1 MLVVHGVWVDGS
13 LGVWAEDTAQA
24 RASASR
30 ALLRRHPF
38 AASTTTLAAVIDLI
52 MGDSPEE
59 SLNGTL
65 SELSGTTLPA
75 VPGAA
80 RRAEATPQGAAPPTS
95 GAPAV
100 PGAPAITGGTAGAA
114 DSGSALLLPGI
125 TGITG
130 AVEARELTVLLPGSA
145 AGPLPSPESG
155 LASRAR
161 RPRISAWRIPSL
173 LFQPADAL
181 RLLGSLPAP
190 APGTAAPATAGLAF
204 EDGGD
209 DAPAWEPALSLRYLA
224 VVAEHA
230 RGLARRGRILP
241 QLVVE
246 DGVHAARWRPVL
258 TGADLSVLPGLAAA
272 MPPICRAAGRE
283 RPPAEV
289 LEELLNGLVDGAA
302 RLSLP
307 GRLILGSRPGART
320 ALADRWLYALT
331 GEDALLP
338 GARPAEAAVLGEA
351 LTGWLGSAHELE
363 GPVRV
368 CFRLIEP
375 AEDEDTW
382 RIEFGLSPAED
393 TDGTTGTGAM
403 NNTGDTGDARDTGT
417 VNDTDG
423 TSGMGGMGG
432 ARYLP
437 AERIRA
443 GERAPWLPERPEEVL
458 RAGLVRAVRL
468 HPGLHTALRA
478 PLPTGLT
485 VETAWAFSF
494 LRHGAP
500 VLRAA
505 GYEVRLPA
513 WAGRQGLGL
522 KLTTRPLAG
531 EPLAG
536 GRARPGHEGSG
547 QEGSGREESAR
558 ESPAREEPAHE
569 APGPEEPGP
578 AASGRGGSD
587 HTETGLDDRVNVR
600 LDVTVG
606 DHTIDAAELAE
617 LAELRV
623 PLVRLRGRWVEL
635 DDLQI
640 KAALKVIERHAGE
653 RTVGEVIREVVE
665 GGDEELPLVAVDA
678 HGVLGDLL
686 SGEADRRLTPV
697 PVPRAL
703 RGVLRPYQ
711 ERGLSWLSFL
721 SGLGLGGILAD
732 DMGLGKTVSTL
743 SLLLSEREGIRPGE
757 AVPPDDG
764 THPVEAAPPDGPPR
778 PGDGTPPDE
787 APRSGDGTSSG
798 ETVPRDEVPRSGDGG
813 PSDGTTHPTGSGH
826 PGQGEHPGQS
836 EHSGQGGRHVLP
848 GRPGP
853 TLLVCPM
860 SLIGNWQKEASRF
873 APSLRV
879 YVHHGGARR
888 REAELAATVREA
900 DLVVTTYGTALRDL
914 GALAAIR
921 WERVVCDEAQAIK
934 NSATRQS
941 RAVRSIPART
951 RLALTGTPV
960 ENRLTE
966 LWSIMEFCNPGLLGP
981 ARRFRTRYQEPI
993 ETRRDPDA
1001 VSALRRATGPF
1012 VLRRLKT
1019 DRSIISDLPEKQ
1031 EMKVWCTLTRE
1042 QAELYGAVAGEMLGR
1057 IDGSSGI
1064 ERRGNVLAAMTR
1076 LKQICNHPV
1085 QFLKDG
1091 SGLAGR
1097 SGKLAR
1103 LEELAEE
1110 IVAEGDKALV
1120 FTQYAEFGTLL
1131 QPYLAAHLDRPVL
1144 WLHGGLSKKRRDALV
1159 ERFQG
1164 DDEPMLFLLS
1174 LKAAGTGLNLTAAS
1188 HVVHVDR
1195 WWNPAVEDQ
1204 ATDRAFRIGQ
1214 TKNVQVRKFICL
1226 DTLEERIDEMI
1237 ERKKSLAQSV
1247 VGTGEDWI
1255 AGLSTERLRELFRLG
1270 PRAVS

>member
-1 MLVVHGVWVDGS
+1 M
-13 LGVWAEDTAQA
+13 
-24 RASASR
+24 
-30 ALLRRHPF
+30 
-38 AASTTTLAAVIDLI
+38 
-52 MGDSPEE
+52 
-59 SLNGTL
+59 
-65 SELSGTTLPA
+65 
-75 VPGAA
+75 
-80 RRAEATPQGAAPPTS
+80 
-95 GAPAV
+95 
-100 PGAPAITGGTAGAA
+100 
-114 DSGSALLLPGI
+114 
-125 TGITG
+125 
-130 AVEARELTVLLPGSA
+130 
-145 AGPLPSPESG
+145 
-155 LASRAR
+155 
-161 RPRISAWRIPSL
+161 
-173 LFQPADAL
+173 
-181 RLLGSLPAP
+181 
-190 APGTAAPATAGLAF
+190 
-204 EDGGD
+204 
-209 DAPAWEPALSLRYLA
+209 
-224 VVAEHA
+224 VAEHA
-230 RGLARRGRILP
+230 RDLVRRGRVLP
-241 QLVVE
+241 QLVME
-246 DGVHAARWRPVL
+246 GDVHAARWRPVL
-258 TGADLSVLPGLAAA
+258 TGADRSVLPGLTAA
-272 MPPICRAAGRE
+272 MPPVCRAVAHE
-283 RPPAEV
+283 RSSAQV
-289 LEELLNGLVDGAA
+289 LGELLDDLTDGAV

-307 GRLILGSRPGART
+307 GRLILGSRPGLRT
-320 ALADRWLYALT
+320 ALPDRWLYALT
-331 GEDALLP
+331 GDDALLP
-338 GARPAEAAVLGEA
+338 GARPAEVAALGEA
-351 LTGWLGSAHELE
+351 LTGWLDSAHELE

-375 AEDEDTW
+375 AEDEDSW
-382 RIEFGLSPAED
+382 HVEFGLAPASDTSISNDAGDAGDADTSSSGADETGESGGSPAS
-393 TDGTTGTGAM
+393 DGLRETPGTGRI
-403 NNTGDTGDARDTGT
+403 GGSGEGRDARGP
-417 VNDTDG
+417 
-423 TSGMGGMGG
+423 
-432 ARYLP
+432 ARYLS

-443 GERAPWLPERPEEVL
+443 GERAPWLPGRPEEVL
-458 RAGLVRAVRL
+458 RTGLARAVRL
-468 HPGLHTALRA
+468 HPDLHIALRA

-500 VLRAA
+500 MLRAA
-505 GYEVRLPA
+505 GYGVRLPA

-522 KLTTRPLAG
+522 KLTTRPLADDH
-531 EPLAG
+531 
-536 GRARPGHEGSG
+536 RPTDGHDGSG
-547 QEGSGREESAR
+547 HDGSDGSGPVKHGSAGDTGSGRA
-558 ESPAREEPAHE
+558 
-569 APGPEEPGP
+569 G
-578 AASGRGGSD
+578 SGRAGSGYAGS
-587 HTETGLDDRVNVR
+587 GLDDRVSVR
-600 LDVTVG
+600 LDVTIG
-606 DHTIDAAELAE
+606 DHTIGAEELAE
-617 LAELRV
+617 LAALRV
-623 PLVRLRGRWVEL
+623 PLVRVRGRWVEL

-640 KAALKVIERHAGE
+640 KAALKVVERHGGE

-678 HGVLGDLL
+678 HGLLGDLL

-697 PVPRAL
+697 ATPRTL
-703 RGVLRPYQ
+703 RGELRPYQ

-743 SLLLSEREGIRPGE
+743 SLLLSERESTRPGE
-757 AVPPDDG
+757 S
-764 THPVEAAPPDGPPR
+764 ER
-778 PGDGTPPDE
+778 PGGGERPG
-787 APRSGDGTSSG
+787 GDG
-798 ETVPRDEVPRSGDGG
+798 V
-813 PSDGTTHPTGSGH
+813 
-826 PGQGEHPGQS
+826 
-836 EHSGQGGRHVLP
+836 
-848 GRPGP
+848 PGP

-860 SLIGNWQKEASRF
+860 SLIGNWQKETSRF

-888 REAELAATVREA
+888 RDEELAAAVREA
-900 DLVVTTYGTALRDL
+900 DLVITTYGTALRDL
-914 GALAAIR
+914 GALAALR

-934 NSATRQS
+934 NSSARQS

-960 ENRLTE
+960 ENHLSE

-1001 VSALRRATGPF
+1001 VSALKRATGPF

-1019 DRSIISDLPEKQ
+1019 DRSIITDLPEKQ
-1031 EMKVWCTLTRE
+1031 EMKVWCTLTPE
-1042 QAELYGAVAGEMLGR
+1042 QAGLYRAVAGEMLGR

-1085 QFLKDG
+1085 QLLRDG

-1110 IVAEGDKALV
+1110 IVEEGDKALI

-1159 ERFQG
+1159 ERFQT

-1174 LKAAGTGLNLTAAS
+1174 LKAAGTGLNLTAAA

-1214 TKNVQVRKFICL
+1214 TRNVQVRKFICL

-1237 ERKKSLAQSV
+1237 ERKKTIAQSV

-1255 AGLSTERLRELFRLG
+1255 ADLSTERLRELFRLG

>member
-1 MLVVHGVWVDGS
+1 MS
-13 LGVWAEDTAQA
+13 T
-24 RASASR
+24 
-30 ALLRRHPF
+30 ALLRG
-38 AASTTTLAAVIDLI
+38 V
-52 MGDSPEE
+52 
-59 SLNGTL
+59 
-65 SELSGTTLPA
+65 
-75 VPGAA
+75 
-80 RRAEATPQGAAPPTS
+80 
-95 GAPAV
+95 
-100 PGAPAITGGTAGAA
+100 TG
-114 DSGSALLLPGI
+114 LV
-125 TGITG
+125 G

-145 AGPLPSPESG
+145 TGPLPSPESG
-155 LASRAR
+155 LAGRAR
-161 RPRISAWRIPSL
+161 KPRISPWRIPAL
-173 LFQPADAL
+173 LFRPVDAL
-181 RLLGSLPAP
+181 RLLGSLPDP
-190 APGTAAPATAGLAF
+190 VPGTAAPAPDGLAL
-204 EDGGD
+204 EDGSD
-209 DAPAWEPALSLRYLA
+209 DGPAWEPALSLRYLA

-230 RGLARRGRILP
+230 RGLVRRGRILP

-258 TGADLSVLPGLAAA
+258 TGADLSALPGLTAA
-272 MPPICRAAGRE
+272 MPPICRAAGHE
-283 RPPAEV
+283 RPSAEV
-289 LEELLNGLVDGAA
+289 VGELLEALVDGAA
-302 RLSLP
+302 RSSLP

-331 GEDALLP
+331 GEDASLP
-338 GARPAEAAVLGEA
+338 GARPAEAAALGEA
-351 LTGWLGSAHELE
+351 LTGWLGAAHELE

-375 AEDEDTW
+375 AEGEDTW
-382 RIEFGLSPAED
+382 HVEFGLSPTED
-393 TDGTTGTGAM
+393 TDGAEDADGA
-403 NNTGDTGDARDTGT
+403 
-417 VNDTDG
+417 DG
-423 TSGMGGMGG
+423 
-432 ARYLP
+432 AVRYLP
-437 AERIRA
+437 VDRIRA

-458 RAGLVRAVRL
+458 RAGLGRAVRL
-468 HPGLHTALRA
+468 HPDLHTALRA
-478 PLPTGLT
+478 PLPSSLT

-522 KLTTRPLAG
+522 KLTTRPLADDHR
-531 EPLAG
+531 LAEG
-536 GRARPGHEGSG
+536 NEGAGLGGSG
-547 QEGSGREESAR
+547 HAGA
-558 ESPAREEPAHE
+558 
-569 APGPEEPGP
+569 
-578 AASGRGGSD
+578 
-587 HTETGLDDRVNVR
+587 GLDDRVSVR

-606 DHTIDAAELAE
+606 DHTIDAEELAE
-617 LAELRV
+617 LAELRI
-623 PLVRLRGRWVEL
+623 PLVRVRGRWVEL

-640 KAALKVIERHAGE
+640 KAALKVIERHGGE

-678 HGVLGDLL
+678 HGLLGDLL

-743 SLLLSEREGIRPGE
+743 SLLLSERESARPGE
-757 AVPPDDG
+757 
-764 THPVEAAPPDGPPR
+764 
-778 PGDGTPPDE
+778 
-787 APRSGDGTSSG
+787 
-798 ETVPRDEVPRSGDGG
+798 
-813 PSDGTTHPTGSGH
+813 SGH
-826 PGQGEHPGQS
+826 PEGGAHPGQS
-836 EHSGQGGRHVLP
+836 EQPERGGPLGRSGQSEQSVQPGQGGRPRQH
-848 GRPGP
+848 GGPGP

-888 REAELAATVREA
+888 RDAELTATVREA

-960 ENRLTE
+960 ENHLAE

-1001 VSALRRATGPF
+1001 VSALKRATGPF

-1019 DRSIISDLPEKQ
+1019 DRSIISDLPSKQ
-1031 EMKVWCTLTRE
+1031 EMKVWCTLTQE
-1042 QAELYGAVAGEMLGR
+1042 QAELYRAVAGEMLGR

-1085 QFLKDG
+1085 QLLKDG

-1097 SGKLAR
+1097 SGKLTR

-1120 FTQYAEFGTLL
+1120 FTQYAELGTLL

-1159 ERFQG
+1159 ERFQD

-1174 LKAAGTGLNLTAAS
+1174 LKAAGTGLNLTAAA
-1188 HVVHVDR
+1188 HVIHVDR

-1247 VGTGEDWI
+1247 VGAGEDWI
-1255 AGLSTERLRELFRLG
+1255 ADLSTERLRELFRLG